1 MSEKELQ
8 HLTRTELLEI
18 LLEREKE
25 NIALRAQ
32 VKELQAK
39 LDDKLLTIDKVGSIA
54 QASLVLN
61 GIFEAAEASCQQYIQ
76 NVQLRSARQEQVE
89 RQRELES
96 KAQAAALLQETKRK
110 CDQLEQQTALRCQ
123 KMEAQADLLVEKKW
137 AQISQRLNDL
147 YASHQGL
154 LELVNLGVNLMP
166 KRGEDDAQRRSSE
179 THD

>member
-32 VKELQAK
+32 VQELQAK

-76 NVQLRSARQEQVE
+76 NVHSRSAKQDEIN
-89 RQRELES
+89 RQRDRES
-96 KAQAAALLQETKRK
+96 RAQAAALLQEARQK
-110 CDQLEQQTALRCQ
+110 CQQMEQQTAARCQ
-123 KMEAQADLLVEKKW
+123 QMEARADAVVEEKW
-137 AQISQRLNDL
+137 ESISKRLTDL

-154 LELVNLGVNLMP
+154 LELVNLGVNLVP
-166 KRGEDDAQRRSSE
+166 KRGEDDAQGRTAE
-179 THD
+179 THH

>member
-32 VKELQAK
+32 VKELQEK
-39 LDDKLLTIDKVGSIA
+39 LDDKVLTIDKVGSIA

-76 NVQLRSARQEQVE
+76 NVQLRSARQDQINQ
-89 RQRELES
+89 QREKES
-96 KAQAAALLQETKRK
+96 RAQAAALLQQTRQK
-110 CDQLEQQTALRCQ
+110 CQLLEQQTAARCQ
-123 KMEAQADLLVEKKW
+123 QMEARADAVVEEKW
-137 AQISQRLNDL
+137 ANISKRLTDL
-147 YASHQGL
+147 YDSHQGL
-154 LELVNLGVNLMP
+154 LELVNLGVNLIP
-166 KRGEDDAQRRSSE
+166 KRGEDDAQGRASE